1 MNTGIDYDYSMV
13 KFLNNAKASLII
25 FKHSKKNKTPIPEVC

>member
-13 KFLNNAKASLII
+13 IFFNHLKASLII
-25 FKHSKKNKTPIPEVC
+25 FKHSKKNKSPIPEVC